1 MIAAAGAARKATRR
15 VTSTCPPLSS
25 SLPPKKKRENCAIWA
40 MIEMPSA
47 MVAAVDAVRMSR
59 LRTWLSSWDSTPR
72 ISRALHRLR
81 IPVVQ
86 HTAAWAGF
94 LPVAKAFGEGSSLM

>member
-1 MIAAAGAARKATRR
+1 MTR
-15 VTSTCPPLSS
+15 TWPPLSS
-25 SLPPKKKRENCAIWA
+25 SLPPKKNRENCAIWA
-40 MIEMPSA
+40 MIEIPSA

-72 ISRALHRLR
+72 ISRAVQRLR

-86 HTAAWAGF
+86 HTAAWAG
-94 LPVAKAFGEGSSLM
+94 LRPVANAFGEGSSVM